1 MLGKQ
6 NLQSKPSRLG
16 HHEQQS
22 RADAEPTQQR
32 SLQLA
37 KCHWRMAAMF
47 TTGLLACIDRPM
59 RRQAT
64 GKVRPSAYAMTPHA
78 AAVQLPQGQL
88 QQLVPT
94 HGSCEQP
101 KTRNAF
107 AMAAAGCNQLEG
119 LGSVMV
125 VVFL

>member
-64 GKVRPSAYAMTPHA
+64 GKVRPSAYICYDTTCSCSA
-78 AAVQLPQGQL
+78 ASSGPASAARPNAWFMR
-88 QQLVPT
+88 T
-94 HGSCEQP
+94 AKNKECICNGSCWLQS
-101 KTRNAF
+101 T
-107 AMAAAGCNQLEG
+107 
-119 LGSVMV
+119 
-125 VVFL
+125 